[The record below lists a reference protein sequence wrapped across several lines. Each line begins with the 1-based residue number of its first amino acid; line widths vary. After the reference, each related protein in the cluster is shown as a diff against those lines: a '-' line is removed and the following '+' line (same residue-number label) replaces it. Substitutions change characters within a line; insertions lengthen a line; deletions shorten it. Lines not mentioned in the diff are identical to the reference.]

1 MNEQI
6 RALLLKKHEKQ
17 ENEKRMV
24 LEDVNQDLIIA
35 LLAVPIYGK
44 DARDEDILSI
54 IINSGTMTFQTTL
67 SKIKE
72 EFAEAVKGKKYK
84 KSKDGFLRDK
94 DGFIHLKPR

>member
-54 IINSGTMTFQTTL
+54 IINSGTMTLQTAL

-72 EFAEAVKGKKYK
+72 EFADWIYADPKR
-84 KSKDGFLRDK
+84 RDK